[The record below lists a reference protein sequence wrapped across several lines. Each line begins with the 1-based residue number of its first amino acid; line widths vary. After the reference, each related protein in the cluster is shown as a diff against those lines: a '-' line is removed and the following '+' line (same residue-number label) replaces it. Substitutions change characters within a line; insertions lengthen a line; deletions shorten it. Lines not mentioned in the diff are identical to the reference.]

1 MNPKAFSL
9 NGATPSTGAL
19 DFSWLLDAPAGKHGF
34 LRAQGDQLVFEDGT
48 PIRFFGTNLTR
59 GGGLPEKEAA
69 VLVADRLAKAGANLL
84 RLHYIEGKED
94 NPRTTLIDYERGDSQ
109 HFNAD
114 SLDRLDYLI
123 HLLKERGI
131 YVHIDLLV
139 ARNFLPG
146 DDLEYPD
153 DLATGAWIK
162 KINIFN
168 RRLIDLQKKY
178 ATRYLTHL
186 NPYTGLRYVDDP
198 AVAAVQVMNENSII
212 WCRCANT
219 PSYEAELDRRWNA
232 WLLEKYGNRESLD
245 QAWTDDAGTH
255 CLTAAE
261 DPAKGSVARPAHGLT
276 NKWDDPYQGA
286 GSPVRRAEHTEFLI
300 GLQLAFSQEMRE
312 HLLEL
317 GVKCLI
323 NISNHALGPADMRG
337 INPCEDVVENNAYW
351 NHPSGALAP
360 PCKIGQSEMYA
371 ADPRRPTDQQP
382 PLVTR
387 LSFSRAQDKPHLVT
401 EWNEVFATDLSS
413 EGMLM
418 MTAYGAL
425 QGWNGMLLYSYNR
438 DTTVDSLNDDTI
450 NGFFNVK
457 NDPSTWGQFGICS
470 AIFQLGWVKAAEKVV
485 DLCYTP
491 EDSLALPETWKQPF
505 GFLPYVSRVGVRM
518 LDNAYQGHADVALA
532 SGNTPTGD
540 YSGARR
546 AIVYSRSPYAEM
558 SRQKAVRE
566 EYLARHAGQENVHV
580 IENAQEIDDDLLALS
595 RIVDERLKNWGIWQP
610 DQGLIDERALV
621 SDTGEI
627 AYRFG
632 DGTLSVKTPYVSG
645 FAGNVTAPI
654 DLGPVTLN
662 LTNDKMTAILAP
674 LDRQPLATSR
684 HLLLSLVGRSANTNM
699 TWDGDRLLDMGKA
712 PVWIDQACGTIELP
726 SDIAEVYPLRP
737 DGQQAERLTV
747 TSKQAAIGDG
757 AGTINYEIRLFMNN
771 SLGKNPTR

>member
-1 MNPKAFSL
+1 VNKKTFSL
-9 NGATPSTGAL
+9 NGAAPSTGAL

-59 GGGLPEKEAA
+59 GGALPEKEAA
-69 VLVADRLAKAGANLL
+69 VLVADRLAKAGVNLL
-84 RLHYIEGKED
+84 RLHYTEGNVD
-94 NPRTTLIDYERGDSQ
+94 NPRETLIDYERGDSQ

-114 SLDRLDYLI
+114 SLDRLDYLV

-146 DDLEYPD
+146 DELDYPD

-168 RRLIDLQKKY
+168 RRLIDLQKEY

-232 WLLEKYGNRESLD
+232 WLLEKYGDRDALD
-245 QAWTDDAGTH
+245 QAWTDDAGVH
-255 CLTAAE
+255 CLAADE
-261 DPAKGSVARPAHGLT
+261 DPAMASVARPAHGLT
-276 NKWDDPYQGA
+276 NKWDEPYEGA
-286 GSPVRRAEHTEFLI
+286 ESPVRRAAHTEFLS
-300 GLQLAFSQEMRE
+300 GLQLAFSREMRQ
-312 HLLEL
+312 HLLDI
-317 GVKCLI
+317 GVTCLI

-351 NHPSGALAP
+351 NHPIGAIAP
-360 PCKIGQSEMYA
+360 PCKINQSDMHA
-371 ADPRRPTDQQP
+371 VDPRRPTDQQP
-382 PLVTR
+382 TLITR
-387 LSFSRAQDKPHLVT
+387 LSFGRAQDKPHLVT
-401 EWNEVFATDLSS
+401 EWNEVLTTDLSS

-425 QGWNGMLLYSYNR
+425 QGWNGMLLYTYNR

-457 NDPSTWGQFGICS
+457 NDPSTWGLFGICS
-470 AIFQLGWVKAAEKVV
+470 AIFQLGWVKAAENAV

-505 GFLPYVSRVGVRM
+505 GFIPFVSRIGVRM
-518 LDNAYQGHADVALA
+518 LDEPCRAQADVALA

-540 YSGARR
+540 YSNARH
-546 AIVYSRSPYAEM
+546 AIVYARSPYAHM
-558 SRQKAVRE
+558 SRQQPVRDE
-566 EYLARHAGQENVHV
+566 FLAQYAGKDNIHT
-580 IENAQEIDDDLLALS
+580 IENDRELDDDLLALS
-595 RIVDERLKNWGIWQP
+595 RIVDERLKQWGIWKP
-610 DQGLIDERALV
+610 DRGLIDDRALI

-632 DGTLSVKTPYVSG
+632 DGDFSVNTPFISG
-645 FAGNVTAPI
+645 FAGKVTNPL
-654 DLGPVTLN
+654 DLGPIRLTLD
-662 LTNDKMTAILAP
+662 NDKMTAILAP
-674 LDRQPLATSR
+674 LDRKPLADSR
-684 HLLLSLVGRSANTNM
+684 HLLLSLVGRSANTDMN
-699 TWDGDRLLDMGKA
+699 WDSDQLLDLGKA
-712 PVWIDQACGTIELP
+712 PVWIDQATGSIQFA
-726 SDIAEVYPLRP
+726 SDAVEVYPLHP
-737 DGQQAERLTV
+737 DGQRAEKLAVANAQTV
-747 TSKQAAIGDG
+747 IGHGDAA
-757 AGTINYEIRLFMNN
+757 INYELVFRR
-771 SLGKNPTR
+771 SSTAC